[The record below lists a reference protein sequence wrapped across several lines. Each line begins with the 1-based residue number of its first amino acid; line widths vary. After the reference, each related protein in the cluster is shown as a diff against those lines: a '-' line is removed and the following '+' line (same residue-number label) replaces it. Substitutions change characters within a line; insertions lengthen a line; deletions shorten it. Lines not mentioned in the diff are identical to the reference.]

1 MILKLPENTKGR
13 DFVVTDIHGCFD
25 LLEHAL
31 GAVNFDPAADRLIVV
46 GDLVDRG
53 PQSAQCL
60 YYLAQPWFFSLRGN
74 HEELFLQ
81 LVRENEMDI
90 IGIAANM
97 KNGTGWIF
105 EESTETLQDIRR
117 AFEPLPLVIEIE
129 TAHGT
134 IGFVH
139 ADIPKGMDWETFKQS
154 LRDGDEWTLR
164 NALWGRKRQKYEDHS
179 GVEGVAR
186 IFFGH
191 TPMEGGP
198 KKFGNC
204 FFIDTGAVFRHTNE
218 KNPQDLFLTLVNI
231 HAHEDDILKPAPS
244 KHPLV
249 RTVEHKSSAPAPAK
263 KPNGPAPTL

>member
-31 GAVNFDPAADRLIVV
+31 TAVKFDPDHDRLIVV

-53 PQSAQCL
+53 PHSAQCL

-81 LVRENEMDI
+81 CVGESGVDVI
-90 IGIAANM
+90 SIAANI
-97 KNGTGWIF
+97 KNGTAWIF
-105 EESTETLQDIRR
+105 EENSDTLQDIRR
-117 AFEPLPLVIEIE
+117 ALEPLPLVIEIE
-129 TAHGT
+129 TACGT

-139 ADIPKGMDWETFKQS
+139 ADVPKGMDWETFKKNILDQ
-154 LRDGDEWTLR
+154 DEWTIR
-164 NALWGRKRQKYEDHS
+164 NTLWGRKRQKYEDHS
-179 GVEGVAR
+179 GVDGVHR
-186 IFFGH
+186 VFFGH

-204 FFIDTGAVFRHTNE
+204 FFIDTGAVFRHVNE
-218 KNPQDLFLTLVNI
+218 NNTQDLFLTIVDI
-231 HAHEDDILKPAPS
+231 HAHEDDILKPAET

-249 RTVEHKSSAPAPAK
+249 RAAPR
-263 KPNGPAPTL
+263 KPQGPAAAPKPPRPPEP